1 MIAWHKPD
9 MAPEDI
15 QDYLRQNRVTKD
27 VADEDFASYIRK
39 YVKENDDIL
48 NKLGSD
54 YDKNNIPYWDSYKN
68 EQIEGRDNV

>member
-1 MIAWHKPD
+1 MT
-9 MAPEDI
+9 PEDI
-15 QDYLRQNRVTKD
+15 QDILRASRVNNEM
-27 VADEDFASYIRK
+27 ADKDFASYIRK

>member
-1 MIAWHKPD
+1 MIAWHRPD

-15 QDYLRQNRVTKD
+15 QDILRASRVNNEM
-27 VADEDFASYIRK
+27 ADEDFASYIRK

-54 YDKNNIPYWDSYKN
+54 YDNNNVPYWNFYKN

>member
-54 YDKNNIPYWDSYKN
+54 YDKNSIPYWDSYKN
-68 EQIEGRDNV
+68 EQIEGMDNV